1 MQKKSPVLLR
11 KEGLVDMNSV
21 ELFEDAKKYIPG
33 GVNSP
38 VRDFSSV
45 SATPRFIERAKGS
58 RIWDVEGR
66 EYIDYVGSWGPMIL
80 GHGQE
85 EVNEAVKVAVD
96 NGLSFGASTKLEN
109 EMAKLICQAVP
120 SVEMVRMVNSGTEAA
135 MSAIRVARGYTR
147 KNKIIKFEGCYHGH
161 SDALLVKA
169 GSGVMIAGI
178 PSSLGVPPSC
188 TSDTLTTVF
197 NDLESVRNLF
207 KNNQGE
213 IAAVIMELLPANMG
227 VVIPEEGFLRGIKRL
242 CEENEALLIADEVI
256 TGFRL
261 GFGGAQEYFGIKPD
275 LSIFGKIIGGGMPV
289 GAYGG
294 RKEIMS
300 TVAPLGGVYQA
311 GTLSGNPVA
320 MTAGITQ
327 LSILMNNPEIYTHI
341 NKMSEMLKEGLRSL
355 VKQYQLPATVNGIGS
370 LSTLLFSDK
379 TIKNYT
385 DAKTCDT
392 VLYAKY
398 FKGMLDQ
405 GIYLAPSQFEA
416 TFVSYAHKKEDIEKT
431 LDSADK
437 VLKTI

>member
-1 MQKKSPVLLR
+1 
-11 KEGLVDMNSV
+11 MNSV
-21 ELFEDAKKYIPG
+21 ELFEEAKKYIPG

-45 SATPRFIERAKGS
+45 SDTPRFIERAKGS

-85 EVNEAVKVAVD
+85 EVGEAVKEAVD
-96 NGLSFGASTKLEN
+96 RGLSFGASTKLEN

-120 SVEMVRMVNSGTEAA
+120 SVEMVRMVNSGTEAG
-135 MSAIRVARGYTR
+135 MSVIRVARGYTG

-161 SDALLVKA
+161 SDAMLVKA
-169 GSGVMIAGI
+169 GSGAMIAGI

-188 TSDTLTTVF
+188 TSDTLTAVF
-197 NDLESVRNLF
+197 NDLESVRSLF
-207 KNNQGE
+207 ENNHGE
-213 IAAVIMELLPANMG
+213 VAAVIMELLPANMG
-227 VVIPEEGFLRGIKRL
+227 VVLPEEGFLKGVKQL
-242 CEENEALLIADEVI
+242 CEENEALFIADEVI

-261 GFGGAQEYFGIKPD
+261 GLGGAQEYFDIKPD

-327 LSILMNNPEIYTHI
+327 LSILMQNPGIYTHI
-341 NKMSEMLKEGLRSL
+341 NRMSEILKEGLTSL
-355 VKQYQLPATVNGIGS
+355 VKRYQLPATVNGIGS
-370 LSTLLFSDK
+370 LSTLLFSENA
-379 TIKNYT
+379 IKNYT

-392 VLYAKY
+392 SLYAKY

-405 GIYLAPSQFEA
+405 GIYLAPAQFEA
-416 TFVSYAHKKEDIEKT
+416 SFVSYAHKEEDIEKT

-437 VLKTI
+437 VLKTL

>member
-1 MQKKSPVLLR
+1 M
-11 KEGLVDMNSV
+11 VDMNSL
-21 ELFEDAKKYIPG
+21 ELFEEAKKYIPG

-45 SATPRFIERAKGS
+45 STTPRFIERAKGS
-58 RIWDVEGR
+58 RIWDVEGK

-80 GHGQE
+80 GHAQQE
-85 EVNEAVKVAVD
+85 VGAAVKEAVD
-96 NGLSFGASTKLEN
+96 RGLSFGASTILEN

-120 SVEMVRMVNSGTEAA
+120 SMEMVRMVNSGTEAG
-135 MSAIRVARGYTR
+135 MSVIRVARGYTG

-161 SDALLVKA
+161 SDAMLVKA

-188 TSDTLTTVF
+188 TSDTLTAVF
-197 NDLESVRNLF
+197 NDLESVRSLF
-207 KNNQGE
+207 ENNQGE
-213 IAAVIMELLPANMG
+213 VAAVMMELLPANMG
-227 VVIPEEGFLRGIKRL
+227 VVLPEEGFLKGVKQL
-242 CEENEALLIADEVI
+242 CEENEALFIADEVI

-261 GFGGAQEYFGIKPD
+261 GLGGAQEYFDIKPD

-294 RKEIMS
+294 KREIMS

-327 LSILMNNPEIYTHI
+327 LSILMKNPGIYTHI
-341 NKMSEMLKEGLRSL
+341 NRMSEILKEELTSL
-355 VKQYQLPATVNGIGS
+355 VKQYQIPATVNGIGS
-370 LSTLLFSDK
+370 LSTLLFSEK
-379 TIKNYT
+379 VIKNYT

-392 VLYAKY
+392 GLYAKY
-398 FKGMLDQ
+398 FKGMLEE
-405 GIYLAPSQFEA
+405 GIYLAPAQFEA
-416 TFVSYAHKKEDIEKT
+416 SFVSFAHTEEDIEKT
-431 LDSADK
+431 LDSAAK
-437 VLKTI
+437 VLKTL